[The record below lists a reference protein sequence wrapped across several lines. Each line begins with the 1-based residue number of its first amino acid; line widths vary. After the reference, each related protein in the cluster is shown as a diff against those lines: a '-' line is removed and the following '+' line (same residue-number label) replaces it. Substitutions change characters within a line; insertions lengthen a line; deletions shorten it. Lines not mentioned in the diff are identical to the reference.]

1 MWSCNGTLRD
11 GLALLRHYL
20 DGLDQ
25 QDKLLDLQSESCGDA
40 GPVLKTIQEHFR
52 ARNNKARYE
61 YNTVI
66 VSLYGYLERFIE
78 ELIGEYLRGVSSN
91 VATFAELPPIVQTN
105 HLPLSLELARKVDYQ
120 RYAGMVRVEDVVA
133 RLHMCF
139 SSPDKYQ
146 LNVEAFSQH
155 TANFRHGIVTATFA
169 QSGVSELGPALR
181 RADAFKNFLAT
192 ENPERDLDTYLAGND
207 EIVFARL
214 DDLANRRN
222 DVAHG
227 TPTDDYLSHD
237 LLRELIDFVDAYTTS
252 LGEIIYERA
261 LPFMARRASPLGA
274 AITVIDHRIVCVNL
288 PAGKVSVGDIL
299 IAKTQDGS
307 RPFKGG
313 PIKEIQRDHVPT
325 HSIDGGPG
333 VQIGILVDFGAK
345 DNHEFY
351 VFNIV

>member
-1 MWSCNGTLRD
+1 MWSCNGTFKD

-25 QDKLLDLQSESCGDA
+25 QDKLLDLQPECCGDG
-40 GPVLKTIQEHFR
+40 GPVVRAIQEHFR

-78 ELIGEYLRGVSSN
+78 ELIGEYLRVVSSN
-91 VATFAELPPIVQTN
+91 VATFAELPAIIQAN
-105 HLPLSLELARKVDYQ
+105 HLPFSLELARKADYQ
-120 RYAGMVRVEDVVA
+120 RYAGTVRVEDVVA
-133 RLHMCF
+133 RLHLCF
-139 SSPDKYQ
+139 SSPDKYE

-155 TANFRHGIVTATFA
+155 TANFRHGIVAETFA
-169 QSGVSELGPALR
+169 KSGVGELGAALR
-181 RADAFKNFLAT
+181 KAETFKAFLAT
-192 ENPERDLDTYLAGND
+192 ENPERDLETYLAGND

-237 LLRELIDFVDAYTTS
+237 LLRVLIDFVDAYTTS

-261 LPFMARRASPLGA
+261 LPFMAQKASVLGA
-274 AITVIDHRIVCVNL
+274 AITVIDHRIVCVDL
-288 PAGKVSVGDIL
+288 PAGRVAVGDIL

-307 RPFKGG
+307 RPYKGG

-325 HSIDGGPG
+325 QSIEGGPG
-333 VQIGILVDFGAK
+333 VQIGMLVDFGAK

-351 VFNIV
+351 VFNVS